1 MTASQ
6 DFIRSEINRLG
17 AIRVHFPK
25 APDGQ
30 YAYVASVDGTEYVV
44 AEENDGV
51 LTLV

>member
-1 MTASQ
+1 MTMPQ
-6 DFIRSEINRLG
+6 DFIRNEIKRLG
-17 AIRVHFPK
+17 AVRVHFPK

-30 YAYVASVDGTEYVV
+30 YAYVARIDGTEYVV

>member
-1 MTASQ
+1 MTATQ
-6 DFIRSEINRLG
+6 EFVRNEIKRLG

-30 YAYVASVDGTEYVV
+30 YAYVALIDGTEYVV

>member
-1 MTASQ
+1 MTESQ
-6 DFIRSEINRLG
+6 DFIRNEIKRLG
-17 AIRVHFPK
+17 AIRVHFPE

-30 YAYVASVDGTEYVV
+30 YAYVASIDGTEYVV